1 MKTRW
6 CRALSL
12 VLIVFLSTPPPSV
25 QAAKAKKKSKA
36 KEPPPPVEQPVAV
49 WPSAELTVGF
59 QSRSSETEGIGDL
72 LVPVWN
78 PGGKGLL
85 FVNPRTAV
93 TDHDAEEFNVG
104 IGYRHLL
111 DKYNVILGANAYY
124 DYRDTG
130 YAHYDQ
136 WGIGLEIL
144 SPWIDAR
151 ANYYDPEDKKI
162 VVASETET
170 TTRQSVRTSED
181 WQDPYAAGHAIL
193 QDYVLTRTL
202 LTETFSR
209 TYEQYQ
215 QPLGGYDW
223 EVGVRLP
230 LPTKPE
236 QLEAR
241 VFGGYYDFDRDY
253 GPDAE
258 GWKARAEVRLYSS
271 LFLDAGVYENDELT
285 GSDWFAGARV
295 SVPLDL
301 AAVSQG
307 RNPFAAARS
316 RWNAEPRDLSARL
329 TEMVMRDPQIR
340 LETSKFLENKALAS
354 DTSSTRRSSQR
365 STVTLM
371 DDIQFVNGDVPA
383 SGNGTAERPMATIQ
397 EGADSVFG
405 QQNVY
410 VFNAS
415 QPYNENVVLQDGTTL
430 WGSGSLI
437 PANGGRSFGSGVR
450 PVIDGVSM
458 GPAVTMANQT
468 TIRGFSIRNTD
479 RGGPNQMVILP
490 NMPTM
495 DISRIGIFGPDVT
508 DLTIRDNLIA
518 GNTDGAILA
527 RNGDFN
533 LNFDR
538 NQVRNNEVNGLWV
551 EGVGSSGTFV
561 ASIRNSQFTDNTAV
575 GALIATRAYD
585 ESLIQLQDSAFSRN
599 GDWGARVFQDNSGL
613 AMTVA
618 GGLQAH
624 HNQVGGFSV
633 SQQFNDLALANI
645 SGSSATYN
653 QGEAGFRL
661 VQWSS
666 DISIGLF
673 GAPSVLSDAAA
684 ALEDAGLPLPP
695 EVALFLASSGPVTAS
710 HNAFFGIN
718 SQITADNGLALGGYF
733 DVTANQNTAGG
744 GVTAM
749 HMAPNGVAAGLAGST
764 ANWGEMLQLAGNV
777 LDAALG
783 LQLPLDLTGTGTM
796 QVNDNGGWGF
806 RMQTQGDIAGLN
818 AIVGMETLDNDDF
831 GTASLTYSPDIAIN
845 AVARLVSTD
854 NTGAGLLMDMV
865 GQNTGAIGL
874 IADVNA
880 SDNGDSGITA
890 SVDSPNG
897 FAAFASLSTDALRPA
912 AALLGEEF
920 LGAPV
925 TVPGL
930 PFGPVTTSGNV
941 GDGFNVTVTG
951 RNGPYGIGA
960 LALFL
965 DTRSDNNDT
974 GFDVTVEASEA
985 SAIAA
990 FVSSDL
996 AYGLVSDLIGEPLPD
1011 AGLGDLTAD
1020 FNWNNGIDLAVTG
1033 YDSAV
1038 ALLAGVNANNNF
1050 GGGINA
1056 SLTSTDGNSGLLG
1069 GGAMAFLVDVDANF
1083 NVTGD
1088 GIALDLATTDQGNI
1102 TAGLV
1107 DIHADMN
1114 GLRGLELT
1122 ANSLNGSAIALL
1134 SDVNVQQNGA
1144 VGIFAD
1150 LTAAED
1156 AGLAITD
1163 SDSVGNTG
1171 RGLNAQLNAGED
1183 AYFFA
1188 GDFAA
1193 EDLDGVF
1200 NFGAEIGPL
1209 VDLIPTGPVD
1219 FSSNGNG
1226 GLFVDAVSTGGDV
1239 ILGLNGA
1246 TANNNGNMGFNLNLT
1261 AANGNILGDVL
1272 WTTATNNGGHGLT
1285 LDLAGGGGNSG
1296 VRLTRVATTDN
1307 GGNGLNILENY
1318 TGNAFVG
1325 GELLTSINNAA
1336 NGVRIVSD
1344 GAGLL
1349 ELDFGGGGTSGGFSS
1364 FFGNGNRDF
1373 RYNDGTLITVDAQN
1387 NWWGVAPPA
1396 AGQFAGDI
1404 DWTNWLLAAP

>member
-1 MKTRW
+1 MKTRGW
-6 CRALSL
+6 RALSL
-12 VLIVFLSTPPPSV
+12 VLIVFLSIPPPSV

-36 KEPPPPVEQPVAV
+36 KEPPPAEQPVSV
-49 WPSAELTVGF
+49 WPAAELTVGF

-85 FVNPRTAV
+85 FVNPRTAF
-93 TDHDAEEFNVG
+93 TDHDAEEYNVG

-130 YAHYDQ
+130 YTHYDQ
-136 WGIGLEIL
+136 WGVGLEIL

-170 TTRQSVRTSED
+170 TTRQSVSTSED
-181 WQDPYAAGHAIL
+181 WQDPYATGHAIL

-209 TYEQYQ
+209 TYEQVQ

-258 GWKARAEVRLYSS
+258 GWKARAEIRLYAS

-301 AAVSQG
+301 AAISQG
-307 RNPFAAARS
+307 RNPFAAAQS

-354 DTSSTRRSSQR
+354 DTATTRRSSRR
-365 STVTLM
+365 STVTVM
-371 DDIQFVNGDVPA
+371 EDIQFVNGDVPA

-437 PANGGRSFGSGVR
+437 PANGGRTFGSGVR
-450 PVIDGVSM
+450 PVIDGVSR

-468 TIRGFSIRNTD
+468 TVRGFSIRNTD
-479 RGGPNQMVILP
+479 RGGPAQMVILP
-490 NMPTM
+490 NMPPM

-538 NQVRNNEVNGLWV
+538 NQVRNNEANGLWV

-561 ASIRNSQFTDNTAV
+561 ASIRNSQFTDNPAFGTQ
-575 GALIATRAYD
+575 IATRDYD
-585 ESLIQLQDSAFSRN
+585 DSLIHLQDSAFSRN

-624 HNQVGGFSV
+624 HNLVGGLYV
-633 SQQFNDLALANI
+633 NQQGNDISLANI
-645 SGSSATYN
+645 SGSAATYN
-653 QGEAGFRL
+653 RGEYGFRL
-661 VQWSS
+661 GQQSS

-673 GAPSVLSDAAA
+673 GAPAVLGEAAA

-710 HNAFFGIN
+710 HNALSGIR
-718 SQITADNGLALGGYF
+718 SQISSDGDLALGGYF
-733 DVTANQNTAGG
+733 DVTANHNTAGD
-744 GVTAM
+744 GVTAN
-749 HMAPNGVAAGLAGST
+749 HRAPTGVAVGLAGST
-764 ANWGEMLQLAGNV
+764 ANWGEMAQLAGNV

-783 LQLPLDLTGTGTM
+783 LQLPLDLAGTGRM
-796 QVNDNGGWGF
+796 QVNDNGEGGF
-806 RMQTQGDIAGLN
+806 WMRTQGDIAAIN
-818 AIVGMETLDNDDF
+818 AIVGMETLNNHDF
-831 GTASLTYSPDIAIN
+831 GTASLSSSPDIAIN

-854 NTGAGLLMDMV
+854 NTGAGLLMDALALD
-865 GQNTGAIGL
+865 TAAIGL
-874 IADVNA
+874 VADVNA

-890 SVDSPNG
+890 SVNSPNG

-951 RNGPYGIGA
+951 GNGPYGIGA

-974 GFDVTVEASEA
+974 GFDVTVASSDA

-1020 FNWNNGIDLAVTG
+1020 FNWNNGLDLAVTG
-1033 YDSAV
+1033 YDSAI

-1056 SLTSTDGNSGLLG
+1056 SLTSTDGNTGLLG
-1069 GGAMAFLVDVDANF
+1069 GGAMAFLVDVDASF

-1088 GIALDLATTDQGNI
+1088 GIALDLETTDQGDI

-1114 GLRGLELT
+1114 GLRGIELT
-1122 ANSLNGSAIALL
+1122 ANSLHGSAIALL

-1144 VGIFAD
+1144 AGIFAD

-1156 AGLAITD
+1156 AALAVTD

-1171 RGLNAQLNAGED
+1171 RGLNAQLNAGDD

-1193 EDLDGVF
+1193 EDLDDVF
-1200 NFGAEIGPL
+1200 NFSEDLGPL
-1209 VDLIPTGPVD
+1209 VDLIPTGAVD
-1219 FSSNGNG
+1219 FSGNGNG
-1226 GLFVDAVSTGGDV
+1226 GLFVDALSTGGDV

-1246 TANNNGNMGFNLNLT
+1246 SANHNANMGFNLNLT
-1261 AANGNILGDVL
+1261 AANGGVLGDVL

-1285 LDLAGGGGNSG
+1285 LDLAGTGGNSEAM
-1296 VRLTRVATTDN
+1296 LTRVTTADN
-1307 GGNGLNILENY
+1307 GGNGINILDNY
-1318 TGNAFVG
+1318 TGNLFVG
-1325 GELLTSINNAA
+1325 GERLTSINNDA
-1336 NGVRIVSD
+1336 NGVRIISD
-1344 GAGLL
+1344 GVGLL
-1349 ELDFGGGGTSGGFSS
+1349 ELDFGGGGASGGFSS

-1373 RYNDGTLITVDAQN
+1373 RYNNGTAITVDAQN

-1396 AGQFAGDI
+1396 AAQFAGDI